1 MKVLSIREP
10 LASLIVGGYKNYE
23 FRSWKTNYRGKILIH
38 ASKNIE
44 KDNVKRFEKLNI
56 NYEPGYIIG
65 EAEIVNCIPV
75 TRKFE
80 NALIEES
87 ELVYGASRNRT
98 GYAWC
103 LKNIKPITKPIKIN
117 GHLGLW
123 NLDNEK

>member
-10 LASLIVGGYKNYE
+10 WASLIVGGYKNYE

-75 TRKFE
+75 TR
-80 NALIEES
+80 
-87 ELVYGASRNRT
+87 
-98 GYAWC
+98 
-103 LKNIKPITKPIKIN
+103 
-117 GHLGLW
+117 
-123 NLDNEK
+123 